1 MRPNASH
8 LYKSRHGI
16 WYFRW
21 VVPLGIRKSNP
32 ELPKELKRSLKTAD
46 MRKARALARRLHY
59 TLLLRF
65 ANGQDMSSMFDDLRL
80 RAWTVKLNASKNKIT
95 EVSMDPEKET
105 PETLSRYDQ
114 MMEFIAQQLGQSTS
128 RTVAPPQGGRT
139 HSAPSML
146 IGHAIAQYGRLQMQ
160 AGVWSENTFK
170 HTHEPSLRLFKELLE
185 TSNATIDTRGERES
199 PLQLQEVSRKM
210 VEKFLEDF
218 WKYPAQQ
225 GKRSDRKHARDVLNE
240 GGTPQSRANVFK
252 RLAHIRQFLA
262 YCSEKGYVGLDLLKE
277 LDLVLSKD
285 TARAREKAAMAKV
298 GADGVLANGY
308 VAFTGDDIQALF
320 GPALVEHAD
329 KNPARF
335 WIPLFGLFS
344 GLRVAEA
351 SQLKPSDFEVI
362 DGIPCVR
369 VAGDSVGESSDANS
383 QRLKT
388 PSSRRC
394 IPLHPKLIE
403 LGLLDYVK
411 DRREW
416 NAPWLWDGLLWTP
429 KSGYGK
435 YPSRDFQK
443 LAVAVGV
450 HQPKRK
456 VFHSFRST
464 IAQELE
470 RCGLEGELIDRFL
483 GHEVK
488 STRNQSYNRTDLG
501 RAFPVRRV
509 FEILQLV
516 TFPIH
521 LEARQLKSLRASKQ
535 PPQRA

>member
-21 VVPLGIRKSNP
+21 VVPLSIRKSNP
-32 ELPKELKRSLKTAD
+32 KLPKELKRSLKTAD
-46 MRKARALARRLHY
+46 MREARALARRLHY

-65 ANGQDMSSMFDDLRL
+65 ANVQDMSSMFDDLRL
-80 RAWTVKLNASKNKIT
+80 RAWTVKLDASTNKIT

-146 IGHAIAQYGRLQMQ
+146 IGDAIAQYGRLQMQ

-185 TSNATIDTRGERES
+185 TSSATIDTRGERES

-210 VEKFLEDF
+210 VEKFAEDF
-218 WKYPAQQ
+218 WRYPAQQ
-225 GKRSDRKHARDVLNE
+225 GKRSEHKHARNILNE

-252 RLAHIRQFLA
+252 RLAHIRQFLV
-262 YCSEKGYVGLDLLKE
+262 YCSEKEYVGQDLVKE
-277 LDLVLSKD
+277 LDVVLSKD
-285 TARAREKAAMAKV
+285 TARAREKAAMAKA
-298 GADGVLANGY
+298 GADGVPADGY
-308 VAFTGDDIQALF
+308 IAFTREDIQALF
-320 GPALVEHAD
+320 GSALEEHAA
-329 KNPARF
+329 KHPARL
-335 WIPLFGLFS
+335 WIPLLGLFA

-351 SQLKPSDFEVI
+351 SQLRPSDFEDI
-362 DGIPCVR
+362 EGIPCVR
-369 VAGDSVGESSDANS
+369 VTGDAVGDSTSANS

-388 PSSRRC
+388 SASRRC

-403 LGLLDYVK
+403 LGLLDYVNK
-411 DRREW
+411 RRARS
-416 NAPWLWDGLLWTP
+416 APWMWDDLLWNE

-435 YPSRDFQK
+435 YPSRDFHK

-470 RCGLEGELIDRFL
+470 CCGLEGELIDRFL

-488 STRNQSYNRTDLG
+488 STRGLSYSRTDAG

-509 FEILQLV
+509 FEVLAMVQ
-516 TFPIH
+516 FPINIR
-521 LEARQLKSLRASKQ
+521 ARRPHRTRSL
-535 PPQRA
+535 